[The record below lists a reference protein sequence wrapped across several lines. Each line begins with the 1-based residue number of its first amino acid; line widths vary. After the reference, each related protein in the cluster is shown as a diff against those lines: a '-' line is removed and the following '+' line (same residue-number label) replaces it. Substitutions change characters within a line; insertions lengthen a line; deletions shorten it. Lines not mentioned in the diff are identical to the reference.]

1 MKKIFIFFLTIVL
14 FIGNVLGDDLF
25 APSAS
30 SAILLEPV
38 TGEII
43 YEKNSHERLK
53 PASMTKMMT
62 LLLTFEAIEEGKLKL
77 NDEVI
82 VSMNASGMGGSQILL
97 ETGEKITVDNLI
109 KGVAIASGNDA
120 AVALAEKIGGTENYF
135 VELMNNKVKAL
146 GLKDTV
152 FKNSHGIDEDGHFSS
167 AYDMA
172 HIARELLKHEK
183 ILEYTSIYEMYLREN
198 TDRKVWLV
206 NTNKLVRFYDYID
219 GLKTGYT
226 SGAGYCIT
234 LTGTQNGMR
243 MVAVTMNEPSI
254 DLRNKETLGLLD
266 YGFAQ
271 YEMETLLTKDSV
283 VATEPI
289 SKSIKRRT
297 DIVPMEDIK
306 ILNKKMQNKKNVT
319 YKIEIEKLEAPIL
332 NGDQIGKIV
341 LYENDKETRT
351 IGLTVKENI
360 DKANIFELYFR
371 NVKELLTGQI

>member
-14 FIGNVLGDDLF
+14 FIGNVLADDLF

-135 VELMNNKVKAL
+135 VELMNNKVKEL

-152 FKNSHGIDEDGHFSS
+152 FKNSHGIDEDGHYSS

-234 LTGTQNGMR
+234 LTGIQNGMR

>member
-1 MKKIFIFFLTIVL
+1 L

-135 VELMNNKVKAL
+135 VELMNNKVKEL

-234 LTGTQNGMR
+234 LTGIQNGMR

-319 YKIEIEKLEAPIL
+319 YKIEIEKLEAPIS

-371 NVKELLTGQI
+371 NIKELLTGQI

>member
-120 AVALAEKIGGTENYF
+120 AVALAEKIGGTENFF
-135 VELMNNKVKAL
+135 VELMNNKVKEL

-152 FKNSHGIDEDGHFSS
+152 FKNSHGIDEDGHYSS

-234 LTGTQNGMR
+234 LTGIQNGMR

>member
-14 FIGNVLGDDLF
+14 FIGNVLADDLF

-135 VELMNNKVKAL
+135 VELMNNKVKEL

-234 LTGTQNGMR
+234 LTGIQNGMR